1 MATSG
6 FSRSAFVIS
15 AILLAG
21 SAAQSQTVARWQGGS
36 GDWTDESKW
45 DIGVVPNNAGGETY
59 QVVIDPAGE
68 DPIVSVNSNVTISG
82 LRNTDTLRVA
92 TGGTLTCS
100 GNVTNEGSLTA
111 AGGTLRFNSATVANT
126 GHRLVA
132 DGGLVELVNTTVN
145 GGTLEVTDDENSRV
159 QFVGDITLNGVPW
172 VDPGAGVFQ
181 VNGTTAR
188 FLADYSD
195 ALPAGYTLQ
204 VLAWGQHATLT
215 LPGGE
220 YQNDGILNLTSGYG
234 GWARLHFDQDVELTG
249 AGRIEMHGNET
260 ALEGEAAVE
269 ATVGPDQTLQGYG
282 KVYLPVLNQGSVEAA
297 GGSLVFSQPL
307 ENAGTLRSVAGR
319 TVQLSQGLVNSGTVE
334 ILGTTTLTGL
344 VEANGNLEAGPGST
358 LRFSGATVTN
368 TGHTIRADGGVVEL
382 VNSTVNGGSLEATD
396 DANSFVQFSGDVTL
410 NSVPWI
416 DSGAGVFRVNGTSA
430 RFLADYAH
438 GLPAGYTL
446 QVLAWGQHAT
456 LNLPGGEYQNDGILN
471 LTSGYG
477 GWARLHFDQDVEL
490 TGAGRIEM
498 HGNETALEGEAAV
511 EATVGPDQ
519 TLQGYGKVYLPVL
532 NQGSVEAAG
541 GSLVFSQPLENAGT
555 LRSVAGSTVQLSQ
568 GLVNSGTV
576 EILGTTTLTGLVEA
590 NGNLEAGP
598 GSTLRF
604 SGATVTNTG
613 HTIRADGGVVEL
625 VNSTV
630 NGGSLEATDDAN
642 SFVQFSGDVT
652 LNGVPWIDS
661 GAGVFRVNGTSARFL
676 ADYAHGL
683 PAGYTLQVL
692 AWGQH
697 ATLNL
702 PGGEYQNDGIL
713 NLTSGYGGWARLHF
727 DQDVELT
734 GAGRIEMHGNE
745 TALEGEAAVEATV
758 GPDQTLQGYGKVYL
772 PVLNQGS
779 VEAAGGS
786 LVFSQPLENAGT
798 LRSVA
803 GGTLVVND
811 ALLNEGILRT
821 DGGVFDINGP
831 LSIDDLGLL
840 TAADSGSFH
849 FANGVLGDTTNHD
862 QFGGFYARFDGTG
875 IVQAVEAMSRD
886 RGATGDGFDGNFAYA
901 SIALVPGAHVRLDDL
916 LTTRWA
922 TGREALYVITL
933 NVPPEQPWI
942 WTDSHS
948 TPAFFRWAVKYWA
961 ARFSRF
967 QTAVHWPSTY
977 PRPLRSDWPR
987 NRTNGPF
994 SEGPDKQ

>member
-1 MATSG
+1 MHCRRDTP
-6 FSRSAFVIS
+6 
-15 AILLAG
+15 
-21 SAAQSQTVARWQGGS
+21 
-36 GDWTDESKW
+36 SK
-45 DIGVVPNNAGGETY
+45 Y
-59 QVVIDPAGE
+59 
-68 DPIVSVNSNVTISG
+68 
-82 LRNTDTLRVA
+82 
-92 TGGTLTCS
+92 
-100 GNVTNEGSLTA
+100 
-111 AGGTLRFNSATVANT
+111 
-126 GHRLVA
+126 
-132 DGGLVELVNTTVN
+132 
-145 GGTLEVTDDENSRV
+145 
-159 QFVGDITLNGVPW
+159 
-172 VDPGAGVFQ
+172 
-181 VNGTTAR
+181 
-188 FLADYSD
+188 
-195 ALPAGYTLQ
+195 
-204 VLAWGQHATLT
+204 LAWGQHATLT

-307 ENAGTLRSVAGR
+307 ENAGTLRSVAGS

-652 LNGVPWIDS
+652 LNSVPWIDS

-803 GGTLVVND
+803 GSTVQLSQGLVNSGTVEILGTTTLTGLVEANGNLE
-811 ALLNEGILRT
+811 AGPGSTLRFSGAT
-821 DGGVFDINGP
+821 VTNTGHTIRADGGVVELVNSTVNGGSLEATDDANSFVQFSGDVTLNSVP
-831 LSIDDLGLL
+831 WIDSGAGVFRVNGTSARFLADYAHGLPAGYTL
-840 TAADSGSFH
+840 QVLAWGQHATLNLPGGNTKMTGSSTSRRATAAG
-849 FANGVLGDTTNHD
+849 
-862 QFGGFYARFDGTG
+862 
-875 IVQAVEAMSRD
+875 
-886 RGATGDGFDGNFAYA
+886 RGCT
-901 SIALVPGAHVRLDDL
+901 S
-916 LTTRWA
+916 TRTW
-922 TGREALYVITL
+922 
-933 NVPPEQPWI
+933 
-942 WTDSHS
+942 S
-948 TPAFFRWAVKYWA
+948 
-961 ARFSRF
+961 
-967 QTAVHWPSTY
+967 
-977 PRPLRSDWPR
+977 
-987 NRTNGPF
+987 
-994 SEGPDKQ
+994 